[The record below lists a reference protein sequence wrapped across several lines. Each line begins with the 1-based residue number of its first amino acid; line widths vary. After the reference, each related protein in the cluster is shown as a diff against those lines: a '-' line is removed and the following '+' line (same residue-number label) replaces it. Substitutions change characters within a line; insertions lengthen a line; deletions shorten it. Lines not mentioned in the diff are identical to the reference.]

1 MIKWLRFN
9 FLKSIFIKIF
19 VFSILHIVHNLR
31 FAYKNNLS
39 FERSLLDSVNGLF
52 IMLPDT
58 IDLRMVTKLMQQKL
72 PKLSKEDIH
81 DILDFGM
88 NLKKYSYVF
97 LSQEKIKNFSVS
109 KLRFD
114 IFNLNLILMPK
125 FE

>member
-1 MIKWLRFN
+1 M
-9 FLKSIFIKIF
+9 
-19 VFSILHIVHNLR
+19 HNLR

-81 DILDFGM
+81 EILDFGM

>member
-1 MIKWLRFN
+1 MINTHSFKIDFN
-9 FLKSIFIKIF
+9 QNIY
-19 VFSILHIVHNLR
+19 FSILHIVHNLR
-31 FAYKNNLS
+31 FAFKNNLS
-39 FERSLLDSVNGLF
+39 FERSLLDSVSGLF

-81 DILDFGM
+81 EILDFGM